1 MLSKWIIS
9 ISVQLNSNK
18 VDQEYFLNAM
28 KKSIGVALVWM
39 FNQSNDWTMY
49 SGFFFRL
56 AAVDVERISRDMD
69 FQALQDNLEQ
79 ITLCNIDAEI
89 VSLNFKRNKKLVL
102 RW

>member
-1 MLSKWIIS
+1 
-9 ISVQLNSNK
+9 
-18 VDQEYFLNAM
+18 
-28 KKSIGVALVWM
+28 
-39 FNQSNDWTMY
+39 MY

-102 RW
+102 R